1 MAQINLLH
9 LLNKRQHV
17 FEYDKDNIPE
27 KQMIEDILW
36 KVWRVTPSKNNF
48 MPYHCYVLG
57 PDKVDE
63 KNKIWLKSAVYKD
76 STDKTHS
83 KHLKDKNP
91 YLKQLS
97 TAPYLLLFTQRVCEP
112 NEYYRKTIEIGDY
125 YEQMHEDELDNIVD
139 TTHLEVGMWMSNLS
153 AFALEKGLNTSI
165 IKCYQSA
172 VSNWKDFSYIKYP
185 VICIATIG
193 KAKTL
198 RREVS
203 FKDEPDKKND
213 KKPEPE
219 EIIKWV

>member
-1 MAQINLLH
+1 MAQTNLLH

-48 MPYHCYVLG
+48 MPYYCYVLG

-63 KNKIWLKSAVYKD
+63 KNKICLKSAFHKD

-83 KHLKDKNP
+83 KYFKEKNP
-91 YLKQLS
+91 YLKHLTS
-97 TAPYLLLFTQRVCEP
+97 APYLLLFTQRVCEP
-112 NEYYRKTIEIGDY
+112 NEYYRKTIEIGDQ
-125 YEQMHEDELDNIVD
+125 YEQMDKSQLDSIVD
-139 TTHLEVGMWMSNLS
+139 TTHLEVGMWMANLS

-172 VSNWKDFSYIKYP
+172 VSNWKDFPWIKYP

-198 RREVS
+198 RREVMTEIE
-203 FKDEPDKKND
+203 KEDD

-219 EIIKWV
+219 EIIKWI

>member
-1 MAQINLLH
+1 MA
-9 LLNKRQHV
+9 
-17 FEYDKDNIPE
+17 YDTEDIPE
-27 KQMIEDILW
+27 KQLIEDLLW
-36 KVWRVTPSKNNF
+36 KVWKVTPSKNNF
-48 MPYHCYVLG
+48 MPYYCYVLG

-63 KNKIWLKSAVYKD
+63 KKKIYLKSAFHKD

-83 KHLKDKNP
+83 RYFKEKNP
-91 YLKQLS
+91 YLNHIS
-97 TAPYLLLFTQRVCEP
+97 SAPYLLLFTQRVCEP
-112 NEYYRKTIEIGDY
+112 NEYYKKAIEIGDQ
-125 YEQMHEDELDNIVD
+125 YEQMDKSQLDSIVD
-139 TTHLEVGMWMSNLS
+139 TTHLEVGMWMANLS

-198 RREVS
+198 RRES
-203 FKDEPDKKND
+203 MTEIEKEDD

-219 EIIKWV
+219 EIIKWI

>member
-1 MAQINLLH
+1 

-83 KHLKDKNP
+83 KHLKEKNP
-91 YLKQLS
+91 YLKHLS
-97 TAPYLLLFTQRVCEP
+97 SAPYLLLFTQRVCEP

-125 YEQMHEDELDNIVD
+125 YEQMHEDKLDNIVD
-139 TTHLEVGMWMSNLS
+139 TTHLEVGMWMANLS

-172 VSNWKDFSYIKYP
+172 VSNWKDFPYIKYP

>member
-1 MAQINLLH
+1 MAQTNLLH

-48 MPYHCYVLG
+48 MPYYCYVLG

-63 KNKIWLKSAVYKD
+63 KNKIWLKRAVYKD

-83 KHLKDKNP
+83 KYLKEKNP
-91 YLKQLS
+91 YLKHLS
-97 TAPYLLLFTQRVCEP
+97 SAPYLLLFTQRVCEP

-125 YEQMHEDELDNIVD
+125 YEQMHEDKLDNIVD
-139 TTHLEVGMWMSNLS
+139 TTHLEVGMWMANLS
-153 AFALEKGLNTSI
+153 AFALEKGLNTSV
-165 IKCYQSA
+165 IKCYPGARS
-172 VSNWKDFSYIKYP
+172 SWRDFDWIKHTI
-185 VICIATIG
+185 VCIATIG

-198 RREVS
+198 RREVMTEIE
-203 FKDEPDKKND
+203 KEDD

-219 EIIKWV
+219 EIIKWI

>member
-1 MAQINLLH
+1 MAQTNLLH

-27 KQMIEDILW
+27 KQMIDDLLW

-48 MPYHCYVLG
+48 MPYYCYVLG

-63 KNKIWLKSAVYKD
+63 KNKIYLKSAFHKD

-83 KHLKDKNP
+83 RYLKEKNP
-91 YLKQLS
+91 YLKHIS
-97 TAPYLLLFTQRVCEP
+97 SAPYLLIFTQRVCEP
-112 NEYYRKTIEIGDY
+112 NEYYRKAVEMGDQ
-125 YEQMHEDELDNIVD
+125 YEQMDKSQLDSIVD

-165 IKCYQSA
+165 IKCFQSY
-172 VSNWKDFSYIKYP
+172 VSNWKDFPWIKYP
-185 VICIATIG
+185 VICVATIG

-198 RREVS
+198 RRETLNDTEK
-203 FKDEPDKKND
+203 KDD

-219 EIIKWV
+219 EIIKWI

>member
-1 MAQINLLH
+1 MAQTNLLH
-9 LLNKRQHV
+9 LLAKRQHV
-17 FEYDKDNIPE
+17 YAYDTENIPE
-27 KQMIEDILW
+27 KQLIEDILW
-36 KVWRVTPSKNNF
+36 KAWKVTPSKNNF
-48 MPYHCYVLG
+48 MPYHVNVLG
-57 PDKVDE
+57 PDKVEE
-63 KNKIWLKSAVYKD
+63 KHKIWLKSAVYKD

-97 TAPYLLLFTQRVCEP
+97 SAPYLLLFTQRVCEP

-172 VSNWKDFSYIKYP
+172 VSNWKDFPYIKYP

-198 RREVS
+198 RREVLNDIEK
-203 FKDEPDKKND
+203 KDD

>member
-1 MAQINLLH
+1 MNQQPILH
-9 LLNKRQHV
+9 LLSKRQHV
-17 FEYDKDNIPE
+17 MAYDTEDIPE
-27 KQMIEDILW
+27 KQLIEDLLW
-36 KVWRVTPSKNNF
+36 KVWKVTPSKNNF
-48 MPYHCYVLG
+48 MPYYCHVLG

-63 KNKIWLKSAVYKD
+63 KNKIWLKSAVFKD

-83 KHLKDKNP
+83 RNLKDKNP

-112 NEYYRKTIEIGDY
+112 NEYYRKTVEKGDY
-125 YEQMHEDELDNIVD
+125 YEQMHEDKLDNIVD

-198 RREVS
+198 RREVMTDVEK
-203 FKDEPDKKND
+203 KDD